1 MSSNLELSNSEQKNS
16 ILHTETKQFSSFYL
30 DNKLYG
36 IEVNRVQEVV
46 RSMLMTTIPLAPD
59 YVRGLINL
67 RGQVATAIGLR
78 HLFGFLDAM
87 PNEFINIVCKLD
99 GMLISFQVDEIGDVI
114 EVSEKDYEPTPQ
126 TVPENIREYMLGV
139 YKISNTLLSALNVDS
154 IIKFLNKKN

>member
-1 MSSNLELSNSEQKNS
+1 MSANIEVANAKTVLSKLEK
-16 ILHTETKQFSSFYL
+16 KQFSTFYL

-36 IEVNRVQEVV
+36 IEVHRVQEVV

-78 HLFGFLDAM
+78 HLFGFLDAF
-87 PNEFINIVCKLD
+87 PDEFINIVCKLD

-114 EVSEKDYEPTPQ
+114 EVSEKDFEQTPQ
-126 TVPENIREYMLGV
+126 TVPENIREFMLGV
-139 YKISNTLLSALNVDS
+139 YKISNTLLSAIDVDN

>member
-16 ILHTETKQFSSFYL
+16 MVHSETKQFSSFYL

-78 HLFGFLDAM
+78 HLFGFLDSV

-114 EVSEKDYEPTPQ
+114 EVSEKDFEQTPQ

-139 YKISNTLLSALNVDS
+139 YKISNTLLSAINVDS

>member
-1 MSSNLELSNSEQKNS
+1 MSSNLELIKSEQKNS
-16 ILHTETKQFSSFYL
+16 ILHTETRQFSSFYL
-30 DNKLYG
+30 DGKLYG

-78 HLFGFLDAM
+78 HLFGFLDSV

-114 EVSEKDYEPTPQ
+114 EVSEKDFEQTPQ

-139 YKISNTLLSALNVDS
+139 YKISNTLLSAINVDS
-154 IIKFLNKKN
+154 IIKFLNKKI